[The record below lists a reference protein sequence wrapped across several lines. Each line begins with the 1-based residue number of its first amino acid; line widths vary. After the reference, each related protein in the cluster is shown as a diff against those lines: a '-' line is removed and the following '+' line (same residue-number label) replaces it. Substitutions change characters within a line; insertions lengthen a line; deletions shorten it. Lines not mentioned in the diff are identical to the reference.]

1 MVDELPSPAPKR
13 ADARRNAETLLD
25 AAAAAF
31 VTSGV
36 AAPVREIAADAGANV
51 SLINRYFGSKD
62 GLLAAVLAE
71 TALVFDGRPT
81 VGAARPETVV
91 DEVLAGLD
99 PDAWPEF
106 GHENPLLLLLR
117 DAAGDE
123 ATAHLRRRTLDAVIA
138 RFADDI
144 AEGDVTG
151 EEARLRGALLFAMMI
166 GVVSLHSAL
175 PDSVFDATGTPE
187 LRSVLTEIAATIA
200 RTGVT
205 G

>member
-1 MVDELPSPAPKR
+1 MGRERNADATR
-13 ADARRNAETLLD
+13 ADLLKAAKRRFTVYGFERT
-25 AAAAAF
+25 
-31 VTSGV
+31 T
-36 AAPVREIAADAGANV
+36 VREIAADAGANV

-91 DEVLAGLD
+91 DELLAGMA

-106 GHENPLLLLLR
+106 GHENPLVLLLR

-123 ATAHLRRRTLDAVIA
+123 ATANLRQRTLDAVIE
-138 RFADDI
+138 RFAGDI
-144 AEGDVTG
+144 ASGDTG
-151 EEARLRGALLFAMMI
+151 GVSVPEEEARLRGALLFAMMI

-175 PDSVFDATGTPE
+175 PDNAFDVADSPR
-187 LRSVLTEIAATIA
+187 LRSMLTEIAASIT
-200 RTGVT
+200 RTDVT